1 MRKFIATAAMIACMP
16 MTAIAEE
23 PAQPNA
29 DATQSEQA
37 TIGQM
42 MSENGLSAQQAI
54 QAAMSADPTLSLTDA
69 LAQAAQAGASA
80 DELLQAA
87 LAMTGDNETLALQA
101 LFDAA
106 ESVGDEVLSIA
117 AVRTAAVNAEISN
130 DVIEAALLGAGLPA
144 TAGGAPV
151 QNDGDTGQQADT
163 NQSNTGFGGDTGADS
178 VNGGVNPPPARTG
191 QPIS

>member
-1 MRKFIATAAMIACMP
+1 MRNFITTAALIACLP
-16 MTAIAEE
+16 MMAMADEADQQPTETA
-23 PAQPNA
+23 Q
-29 DATQSEQA
+29 TEQA
-37 TIGQM
+37 TIAQM
-42 MSENGLSAQQAI
+42 MSDGGLSAQQAI
-54 QAAMSADPTLSLTDA
+54 QAAMTADPTLSLTDA

-106 ESVGDEVLSIA
+106 KSVGDDVMSIA
-117 AVRTAAVNAEISN
+117 SVRTAAVASGISN
-130 DVIEAALLGAGLPA
+130 DVIEAALEGAGLPA
-144 TAGGAPV
+144 TAGGAPA
-151 QNDGDTGQQADT
+151 QNEGDTGQQADT
-163 NQSNTGFGGDTGADS
+163 NQSNTGFGGDTGADG

>member
-1 MRKFIATAAMIACMP
+1 MP
-16 MTAIAEE
+16 MMALAEE

-29 DATQSEQA
+29 DAAQSEQV

-87 LAMTGDNETLALQA
+87 LAMTGDNQTLALQA

>member
-29 DATQSEQA
+29 DATQSEQV

-87 LAMTGDNETLALQA
+87 LVMTGDNETLALQA

-130 DVIEAALLGAGLPA
+130 DVIEAALEGAGLPA
-144 TAGGAPV
+144 TAGGSTA
-151 QNDGDTGQQADT
+151 QNEGDTGQQDNT
-163 NQSNTGFGGDTGADS
+163 NQTNTGFGGDTGADS

>member
-1 MRKFIATAAMIACMP
+1 MRKFITTAALIACMP
-16 MTAIAEE
+16 MMALAEE

-29 DATQSEQA
+29 DAAQSEQV

-130 DVIEAALLGAGLPA
+130 DVIEAALEGAGLPA
-144 TAGGAPV
+144 TAGGATA
-151 QNDGDTGQQADT
+151 QNEGDTGQQDNT
-163 NQSNTGFGGDTGADS
+163 NQTNTGFGGDTGADS